1 MSNENHSQ
9 YLKTPHVLKIINKDG
24 VACEEKLTEIKNLI
38 DGKGLKVLPPGE
50 ELPNNTPEASVESN
64 PVPTPTAT
72 QAAIE
77 KIVSEISGAKEK
89 QLARS
94 LLNEIDR
101 SDYISFDPDTL
112 EIIVNGENIKFS
124 NVKNLVQYCISANPS
139 QLPLGIAI
147 FLDSLIK
154 IKIPNELLRHGD
166 ALGIRDSLLKIEELK
181 RKGSLS
187 GENIPPP
194 SETASG
200 GVEEVTGEGGGEEGE
215 QSGRGKKRER
225 EDDEDVDGGASVL
238 NPAKK
243 TYGLS
248 RGSLDKIRTS
258 PKLSEKILEKWRNA
272 AGEKS
277 RKRKATLEFPVA
289 EEEYSTEIKPTT
301 GSKRKRVTAD
311 FVPEEE
317 EELGRGKRKRQ

>member
-1 MSNENHSQ
+1 MSNENQSQ

-38 DGKGLKVLPPGE
+38 DGKGLKVLPPRE
-50 ELPNNTPEASVESN
+50 ELPDNTPEAPVESN

-72 QAAIE
+72 QTAIE

-101 SDYISFDPDTL
+101 SNYISFDPNTL

-124 NVKNLVQYCISANPS
+124 NVKNLVKYCISANPS
-139 QLPLGIAI
+139 HLPLGIAI

-154 IKIPNELLRHGD
+154 IQIPIELLRHGD

-181 RKGSLS
+181 SKGLTS
-187 GENIPPP
+187 GENIPTA
-194 SETASG
+194 SETASD
-200 GVEEVTGEGGGEEGE
+200 GVQGASAEGGGEESE
-215 QSGRGKKRER
+215 RGKKRPR
-225 EDDEDVDGGASVL
+225 EDDDDDDDVDGGASVL

-258 PKLSEKILEKWRNA
+258 PKLSEKILERWRNA

-277 RKRKATLEFPVA
+277 TDEP
-289 EEEYSTEIKPTT
+289 KPTT
-301 GSKRKRVTAD
+301 GSKRKRVTVD
-311 FVPEEE
+311 FVPDEE
-317 EELGRGKRKRQ
+317 EELGRGKRKRE